1 MKYKNISCLSLA
13 ISLFLTGTSSF
24 ASTED
29 GIALMQQEKWLE
41 ALPYLETE
49 ANKGDEQAMYWLARV
64 KLSINLFEG
73 IQAGH
78 WLEQASE
85 LGNPWAME
93 QLFEDGDRCD
103 FFHFPCDAKWHD
115 KAIEKWQQMA
125 KNGDGKAM
133 YMLAKHKDSWRKYV
147 PYLAHNTRVKQ
158 YIRALEMGADS
169 ASAAIF
175 SELYRH
181 QDRHQPEV
189 RQQIVKYLTI
199 AAERGYA
206 PAMVDLYE
214 FTDVIGNDLALE
226 YLQQATE
233 LGYARAPFTL
243 YYYLEEKENKN
254 HQDWKTLYKNIN
266 LAGEL
271 DASKYRSVVNYLD
284 FDEHLSAEEMAQIDQ
299 EVAEFLTQV
308 KPNRFYDE
316 TNLY

>member
-1 MKYKNISCLSLA
+1 
-13 ISLFLTGTSSF
+13 
-24 ASTED
+24 
-29 GIALMQQEKWLE
+29 
-41 ALPYLETE
+41 
-49 ANKGDEQAMYWLARV
+49 
-64 KLSINLFEG
+64 
-73 IQAGH
+73 
-78 WLEQASE
+78 
-85 LGNPWAME
+85 
-93 QLFEDGDRCD
+93 
-103 FFHFPCDAKWHD
+103 
-115 KAIEKWQQMA
+115 MA

-147 PYLAHNTRVKQ
+147 PYLAHKTRVEQ
-158 YIRALEMGADS
+158 YIQALEMGADS

-181 QDRHQPEV
+181 QDRHQPEI

-243 YYYLEEKENKN
+243 YYYLKKKENKN
-254 HQDWKTLYKNIN
+254 LQDWKTLYKNIN
-266 LAGEL
+266 LAAAL
-271 DASKYRSVVNYLD
+271 NASDYSTFVDYLD
-284 FDEHLSAEEMAQIDQ
+284 FDEYLSPEEIAQIDQ
-299 EVAEFLTQV
+299 EVSEFLTQV